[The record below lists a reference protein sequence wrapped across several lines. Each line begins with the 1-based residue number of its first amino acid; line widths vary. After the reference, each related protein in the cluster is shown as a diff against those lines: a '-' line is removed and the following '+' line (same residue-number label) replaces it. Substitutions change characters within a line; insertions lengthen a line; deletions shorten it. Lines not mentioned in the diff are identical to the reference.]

1 MAQAQWHNNMETHSA
16 WESPMQHDF
25 RTLACKVAD
34 VAAEGMAAE
43 ATGCVTP
50 SRRWA
55 ACSASCAAHGES
67 HYPPVLR
74 SPPTIVP
81 DQRCVSLSDCV
92 CLWLHNQGSQSLYLL
107 VRKQSPKHTAQ
118 TCPTMKAHVR
128 NHVE

>member
-55 ACSASCAAHGES
+55 ACSASCAAQ
-67 HYPPVLR
+67 
-74 SPPTIVP
+74 SPPRWSTP
-81 DQRCVSLSDCV
+81 GPCCTLCVHVLCHTHFPGTYGRASLSCPA
-92 CLWLHNQGSQSLYLL
+92 SL
-107 VRKQSPKHTAQ
+107 AG
-118 TCPTMKAHVR
+118 
-128 NHVE
+128 